1 LEPRPGATAREEAAK
16 RKKRKR
22 EAKWRQENYVRRSV
36 KDHCRKI
43 YDRLKNPDIVF
54 HNPAQHPLPPGAGQP
69 VTQVK
74 DSSGKVTK
82 TSGTTSGVVHNNP
95 A

>member
-1 LEPRPGATAREEAAK
+1 MAEVHVT
-16 RKKRKR
+16 
-22 EAKWRQENYVRRSV
+22 
-36 KDHCRKI
+36 
-43 YDRLKNPDIVF
+43 LKNPDVVF

-69 VTQVK
+69 VAQAK
-74 DSSGKVTK
+74 DASGKVIK